1 MEHLSEIT
9 LLSVIAVNIVSIILF
24 CFLDTRT
31 HKHPKKKILIAGVCL
46 LSAILI
52 FDFVCMIGFIK
63 NGVAENGSIF
73 VLFVPLMGYFMYESI
88 NELRETA
95 R

>member
-24 CFLDTRT
+24 CILDTKIT
-31 HKHPKKKILIAGVCL
+31 KHNTKKILIAGICL
-46 LSAILI
+46 LSFVLI
-52 FDFVCMIGFIK
+52 FAFVCMLGFINYGVAK
-63 NGVAENGSIF
+63 NGAVF
-73 VLFVPLMGYFMYESI
+73 VLFVPLAGYFLYETI
-88 NELRETA
+88 KELKEAA